1 MQCRYYLKKGVYFSI
16 QFLYIH
22 RAHILDLNE
31 IITLFLYVRM
41 QNETTIYKVLI
52 YRDETIHNMFPNY
65 TFEFL

>member
-1 MQCRYYLKKGVYFSI
+1 
-16 QFLYIH
+16 
-22 RAHILDLNE
+22 
-31 IITLFLYVRM
+31 M